1 MISRDELRQLADF
14 ETRRPDEFAIT
25 FYFQPAIPKDKSH
38 REEGIQAKDL
48 VRKAIQELELNNS
61 HRAVLTDLRRILEL
75 AERLHG
81 NQARSKVVFAC
92 SPRDV
97 WREFDVPPVLAE
109 TRLFVNRRFHLKPLA
124 ALFSE
129 YPKVWVAL
137 ADRQNARVLEVEF
150 DQLRE
155 QAAIKNPLPRHGS
168 SDGFNGYDA
177 GHTQRHKEDEV
188 RRHFQQLAD
197 LLKSA
202 AQRKQFDA
210 IVFGCNDLNWPEL
223 EAQLHPDVKKKI
235 LGRFSGEL
243 NALTNEQAAE
253 EALRIV
259 RSSLH
264 NHHLSLLNET
274 LGEARGNGR
283 GVAGLRRVLRSA
295 ELGEVDTILMAE
307 HYSAKAVECTN
318 CRHLDSHLVPYCPVC
333 GRATRQLDD
342 VCEALIP
349 LAVKNNL
356 GLVLL
361 PQDSK
366 LDQVGNIAAL
376 LRFRADR
383 NMNNLRA
390 AS

>member
-25 FYFQPAIPKDKSH
+25 FYFQPATPKDKSH
-38 REEGIQAKDL
+38 REEGIQAKEL

-61 HRAVLTDLRRILEL
+61 HRPVLTDLRRILEL
-75 AERLHG
+75 SERLHG

-97 WREFDVPPVLAE
+97 WREFDIPPVLAE
-109 TRLFVNRRFHLKPLA
+109 TQLCVNRRFHLKPLA

-129 YPKVWVAL
+129 YPKLWVAL

-243 NALTNEQAAE
+243 NALTNERAAE

-264 NHHLSLLNET
+264 DHHLSLLNET

-361 PQDSK
+361 PRDSK

>member
-14 ETRRPDEFAIT
+14 ETRRPDEFAVT
-25 FYFQPAIPKDKSH
+25 FYFQPSTPKDKSH

-61 HRAVLTDLRRILEL
+61 HRAVLSDLRRILEM

-97 WREFDVPPVLAE
+97 WREFDVPPVLTE

-129 YPKVWVAL
+129 YPKLWVAL
-137 ADRQNARVLEVEF
+137 ADRQNARVLELEF
-150 DQLRE
+150 TQVRE
-155 QAAIKNPLPRHGS
+155 QSAITNPLPRHGS

-188 RRHFQQLAD
+188 RRHFQQLAE
-197 LLKSA
+197 LLKNA

-210 IVFGCNDLNWPEL
+210 VVFGCNDLNWPEL
-223 EAQLHPDVKKKI
+223 EAQLHSDVKKKM

-243 NALTNEQAAE
+243 NTLTNDRAAE
-253 EALRIV
+253 EALRV
-259 RSSLH
+259 ARSSLH

-274 LGEARGNGR
+274 LGEVRGNGR

-361 PQDSK
+361 PRDSK

>member
-361 PQDSK
+361 PRDSK